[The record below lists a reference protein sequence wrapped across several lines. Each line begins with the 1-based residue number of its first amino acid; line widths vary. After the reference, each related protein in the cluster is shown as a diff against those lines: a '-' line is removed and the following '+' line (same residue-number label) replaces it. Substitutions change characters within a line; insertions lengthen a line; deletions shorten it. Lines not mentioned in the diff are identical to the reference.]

1 MTIWMYLSPI
11 AYPVSQ
17 APAKLQLILLLNP
30 ITPIIELFRYS
41 LFNIGSINKTSIIV
55 SLVSLSS
62 VLFIGIF
69 LFVKTEKNFIDN
81 V

>member
-1 MTIWMYLSPI
+1 MYLSPI

-41 LFNIGSINKTSIIV
+41 LFNIGLINKTSIIV
-55 SLVSLSS
+55 SLVSLFS

-69 LFVKTEKNFIDN
+69 LFIKTEKNFIDN